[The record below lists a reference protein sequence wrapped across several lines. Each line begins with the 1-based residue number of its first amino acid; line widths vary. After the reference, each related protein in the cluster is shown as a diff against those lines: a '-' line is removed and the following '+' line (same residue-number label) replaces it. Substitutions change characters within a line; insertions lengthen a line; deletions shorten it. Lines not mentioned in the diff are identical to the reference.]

1 MLSKF
6 VVKNFKGFDEP
17 LVLDFSA
24 NNYAFNQNLIRN
36 GLVNKAILYGKN
48 GIGKS
53 SLGIALFDITDHL
66 TDKEKMNPIYLQNYK
81 NLNNIN
87 ENVKFLYVFKF
98 ENDIVEYYYEKKNRN
113 DLVKEKLKVNEN
125 VIIDYDYFDC
135 SNQFVDKDI
144 INNLNIDLIDN
155 KLSIVKYI
163 YRNTPTN
170 TIPMITKMVQ
180 YCENMLWYRSLSEGN
195 VYSGFTNGDSSLVEK
210 LYESGK
216 IKEFQQFLKMNGL
229 DYKLKF
235 ESVNGNHELFA
246 LYSDGKI
253 KAPFVSLAST
263 GTMALFLF
271 YIWKITAFD
280 KLSFLFIDEFD
291 AFLHY
296 EASENLIRLLSETN
310 FQMIL
315 TTHNTDLLTN
325 KLTRPD
331 CCYIMTKNKITNFC
345 NATNRELRE
354 GHNLEKLFK
363 SGEFSNGE

>member
-1 MLSKF
+1 MLYRFS
-6 VVKNFKGFDEP
+6 VKNFKGFDKT

-24 NNYAFNQNLIRN
+24 NNYSFNQNLIKN
-36 GLVNKAILYGKN
+36 GLVNKAIVYGKN

-66 TDKEKMNPIYLQNYK
+66 TDKQKMNLIYVQNYK
-81 NLNNIN
+81 NLDNIN
-87 ENVKFLYVFKF
+87 ENVKFTYVFKF
-98 ENDIVEYYYEKKNRN
+98 ENDFVEYYYEKRNRN
-113 DLVKEKLKVNEN
+113 DLVKEVLKINDKE
-125 VIIDYDYFDC
+125 VINYDYFDN
-135 SNQFVDKDI
+135 SKQFIDKEI

-155 KLSIVKYI
+155 KLSIIKYI

-170 TIPMITKMVQ
+170 TIPMITKMLDF
-180 YCENMLWYRSLSEGN
+180 CENMLWYRSLSEGN
-195 VYSGFTNGDSSLVEK
+195 TYSGFTNGAYSLVET

-216 IKEFQQFLKMNGL
+216 LNDFQRFLKTNGL
-229 DYKLKF
+229 EYNLKF
-235 ESVNGNHELFA
+235 ESINGNHELFA
-246 LYSDGKI
+246 LYNDGKS
-253 KAPFVSLAST
+253 KAPFLTLAST

-271 YIWKITAFD
+271 FTWKITAFD

-296 EASENLIRLLSETN
+296 EASENLVKLLSETN

-331 CCYIMTKNKITNFC
+331 CCYIMTKNKISNFC
-345 NATNRELRE
+345 NATSRELRE

-363 SGEFSNGE
+363 SGEFTNGE

>member
-6 VVKNFKGFDEP
+6 IVENFKGFDEP
-17 LVLDFSA
+17 LILDFTAS
-24 NNYAFNQNLIRN
+24 NYSFNQNLIRN

-53 SLGIALFDITDHL
+53 SLGVALFDITEHL
-66 TDKEKMNPIYLQNYK
+66 TDKQKMNQVYVQNYK
-81 NLNNIN
+81 NLNHIN
-87 ENVKFLYVFKF
+87 ENVKFTYFFKF
-98 ENDIVEYYYEKKNRN
+98 GNDVVEYYYEKKNRY
-113 DLVKEKLKVNEN
+113 DLIKEILKINN
-125 VIIDYDYFDC
+125 KVIINYDYFD
-135 SNQFVDKDI
+135 SAHQFVDKNI
-144 INNLNIDLIDN
+144 INNLNIDLVDN

-180 YCENMLWYRSLSEGN
+180 FCENMLWYRSLSEGN
-195 VYSGFTNGDSSLVEK
+195 TYSGFTNGVSSLVEK

-216 IKEFQQFLKMNGL
+216 LKDFQQFLKQNGL
-229 DYKLKF
+229 DYNLKF
-235 ESVNGNHELFA
+235 ESINGNHELFA
-246 LYSDGKI
+246 LYNGGKN
-253 KAPFVSLAST
+253 KALFISLAST

-271 YIWKITAFD
+271 YIWKITVFD
-280 KLSFLFIDEFD
+280 KLTFLFIDEFD

-296 EASENLIRLLSETN
+296 EASENLIKILDESN

-315 TTHNTDLLTN
+315 TTHNTDLLSN

-331 CCYIMTKNKITNFC
+331 CCYIMTKNKISNFS